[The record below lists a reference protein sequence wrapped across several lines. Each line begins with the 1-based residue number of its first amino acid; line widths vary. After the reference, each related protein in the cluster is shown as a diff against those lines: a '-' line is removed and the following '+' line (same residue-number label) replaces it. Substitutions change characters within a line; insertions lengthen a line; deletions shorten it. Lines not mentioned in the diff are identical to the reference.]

1 MKWKNKNSKWST
13 SNYNYL
19 VNISD
24 TKLKN
29 LYEVLLYESKEKQ
42 SENIFTDIDNILSSS
57 SNMQKNISIMKKLYK
72 NDYYG
77 RNK

>member
-42 SENIFTDIDNILSSS
+42 SENIFTDIDNILNSS